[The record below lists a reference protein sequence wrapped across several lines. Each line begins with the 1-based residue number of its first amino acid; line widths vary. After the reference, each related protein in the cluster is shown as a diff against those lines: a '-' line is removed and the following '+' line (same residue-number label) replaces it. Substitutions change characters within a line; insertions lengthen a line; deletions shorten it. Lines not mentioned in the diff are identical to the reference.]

1 MVYVPNEGEDD
12 YTLSDFALEED
23 NYSDTASL
31 MLGVNYQLHVNERR
45 NGKNG

>member
-23 NYSDTASL
+23 NDSDTALL
-31 MLGVNYQLHVNERR
+31 MLGVNNQPHVNERR